1 MQLYRFFWKDI
12 TSTLKLQFQ
21 FSPVEVKVHILSSNM
36 MPNFCRPIFMSVY
49 DIQKGILLF
58 QPFNWR
64 NQSNFLTLRF
74 NNSTTKLTILRKKKL
89 VKRGR
94 GKHVI
99 TRNLRS
105 RNWTLLALKNETEI
119 PKRAVL
125 GENTE
130 QRMELTPIWR
140 WIIA

>member
-105 RNWTLLALKNETEI
+105 RNWTLLALK
-119 PKRAVL
+119 KRDWNSKQ
-125 GENTE
+125 GCFGGKMQSKE
-130 QRMELTPIWR
+130 WS
-140 WIIA
+140 